1 MNGRRRKGKVGIAL
15 AGGGP
20 LGGIYEIGALV
31 ALEQALRG
39 VDLTGLD
46 LYVGVSSGAFVA
58 AWLANG
64 ISPGEMYAMFIL
76 DRSHHDPFE
85 PELLLRPAFGE
96 YMQRLMMLP
105 QLMQSALFAYAGA
118 SPFRG
123 FVESF
128 ARLTRGLP
136 TGLFDNGAIASYLS
150 RLFGK
155 QGRTDDFR
163 KLPHKLFI
171 VAAELDTGKAT
182 AFGAPGF
189 DHVPISQAVKASS
202 ALPGLYPPA
211 RIDGRDYV
219 DGALK
224 KTLHASVALKEGAKL
239 LLCVNP
245 LVPYDADLAAASGA
259 KPRPL
264 AERGL
269 VTVLSQTF
277 RALIYSR
284 MRVGIDRYKTEFPDA
299 DVVLFEP
306 ARDDE
311 VIFFANIFSYADRK
325 RLAEHAYRHTL
336 SELERRADEL
346 EPIFAHHGIAID
358 RAALKGSLPG
368 PEKAGQ
374 KGGLWDSVKPLEA
387 ALGALEKALNRDR
400 ARSRSAPARLRGG
413 REPGG
418 RVAGG

>member
-1 MNGRRRKGKVGIAL
+1 M
-15 AGGGP
+15 
-20 LGGIYEIGALV
+20 
-31 ALEQALRG
+31 
-39 VDLTGLD
+39 
-46 LYVGVSSGAFVA
+46 SSGAFVA

-150 RLFGK
+150 GLFGK
-155 QGRTDDFR
+155 KGRTDDFR

-311 VIFFANIFSYADRK
+311 VTFFANIFSYADRK

-346 EPIFAHHGIAID
+346 EPIFARHGIAID
-358 RAALKGSLPG
+358 RAALKGRLPG

>member
-150 RLFGK
+150 GLFGK
-155 QGRTDDFR
+155 KGRTDDFR

-311 VIFFANIFSYADRK
+311 VTFFANIFSYADRK

>member
-1 MNGRRRKGKVGIAL
+1 MSGRRRNGKVGIAL

-20 LGGIYEIGALV
+20 LGGIYEIGALL

-39 VDLTGLD
+39 LDLTDLD

-58 AWLANG
+58 AGLANG
-64 ISPGEMYAMFIL
+64 VTPGEMHAMFIL

-85 PELLLRPAFGE
+85 PGLLLRPAFGE
-96 YMQRLMMLP
+96 FMRRLMMLP
-105 QLMQSALFAYAGA
+105 ALMQSALFAYAGA

-128 ARLTRGLP
+128 ARLTYGLP
-136 TGLFDNGAIASYLS
+136 NGLFDNGAIASYLS
-150 RLFGK
+150 RLFGR

-163 KLPHKLFI
+163 ELKHKLFI
-171 VAAELDTGKAT
+171 VAADLDTGKAT

-239 LLCVNP
+239 LFCINP
-245 LVPYDADLAAASGA
+245 LVPYDADLAAAKS
-259 KPRPL
+259 KTRPPPL

-277 RALIYSR
+277 RSLIYSR
-284 MRVGIDRYKTEFPDA
+284 MRVGMERYKAEFPDA

-311 VIFFANIFSYADRK
+311 VIFFANIFSYADRR

-336 SELERRADEL
+336 KELERRAGEL
-346 EPIFAHHGIAID
+346 APVLARHGVAID
-358 RAALKGSLPG
+358 RAALGRSLSAEPG
-368 PEKAGQ
+368 AGQ
-374 KGGLWDSVKPLEA
+374 GRGLWGSVGPLET
-387 ALGALEKALNRDR
+387 ALGALEKALTRD
-400 ARSRSAPARLRGG
+400 
-413 REPGG
+413 EPGRSEG
-418 RVAGG
+418 VNRHAAKAAPPDA

>member
-1 MNGRRRKGKVGIAL
+1 
-15 AGGGP
+15 
-20 LGGIYEIGALV
+20 
-31 ALEQALRG
+31 
-39 VDLTGLD
+39 
-46 LYVGVSSGAFVA
+46 
-58 AWLANG
+58 
-64 ISPGEMYAMFIL
+64 
-76 DRSHHDPFE
+76 
-85 PELLLRPAFGE
+85 
-96 YMQRLMMLP
+96 MLP
-105 QLMQSALFAYAGA
+105 SLMQSALFAYAGA

-136 TGLFDNGAIASYLS
+136 NGLFDNGAIASYLS

-155 QGRTDDFR
+155 PGRTDDFR
-163 KLPHKLFI
+163 KLKHQLFI
-171 VAAELDTGKAT
+171 VAADLDTGKAT

-189 DHVPISQAVKASS
+189 DHVPISEAVKASS

-239 LLCVNP
+239 LVCVNP
-245 LVPYDADLAAASGA
+245 LVPYDADLAAEKSGGR
-259 KPRPL
+259 PRPL

-277 RALIYSR
+277 RSLIHSR
-284 MRVGIDRYKTEFPDA
+284 MRVGMERYKTEFPDA

-311 VIFFANIFSYADRK
+311 VIFFANIFSYGDRR

-336 SELERRADEL
+336 SELERRVDEL
-346 EPIFAHHGIAID
+346 EPIFARHGVAID
-358 RAALKGSLPG
+358 RAALKGRLPRPG
-368 PEKAGQ
+368 KAHQETAGQ
-374 KGGLWDSVKPLEA
+374 TGRLWDSVRPLET
-387 ALGALEKALNRDR
+387 ALGDLEKALHRDK
-400 ARSRSAPARLRGG
+400 
-413 REPGG
+413 PG
-418 RVAGG
+418 